1 MEDVK
6 VDKFGNVMV
15 YQNGKWVRNTLA
27 TNSIKIALR
36 RGKVKDLLG
45 TTSNGT
51 KITQKLVNQV
61 NQKLMVAD
69 KGRGVTSSLKQETG
83 PKGKPLY
90 KERPVRTEPKAP
102 PKDATTR
109 AKEAAATKEAA
120 KEARRLKTPEFEISK
135 RVVDGKTKV
144 TVMHNGKEDVALK
157 NAMWRIVQNPERLKG
172 KDAIKVGDKTVPV
185 SVLREFW
192 RAMPKEVSKAIVN
205 RPAKGGGLRG
215 GGIGIGGIGME
226 QIK

>member
-51 KITQKLVNQV
+51 KITQQLVNQV

-69 KGRGVTSSLKQETG
+69 KGRGVTSSLQQETG

-90 KERPVRTEPKAP
+90 KDKPVRTEPKAP
-102 PKDATTR
+102 PKDATAR
-109 AKEAAATKEAA
+109 AKEAAATKQAG
-120 KEARRLKTPEFEISK
+120 KEAQRLKTPEFEVTK
-135 RVVDGKTKV
+135 KVTGGKTEVRVLYK
-144 TVMHNGKEDVALK
+144 GKEDTALK

-172 KDAIKVGDKTVPV
+172 KDVIRVGDKSVPV

-192 RAMPKEVSKAIVN
+192 KAMPKEVSKAIVSK
-205 RPAKGGGLRG
+205 RVKGGPLRG
-215 GGIGIGGIGME
+215 GGIGVGGIGME